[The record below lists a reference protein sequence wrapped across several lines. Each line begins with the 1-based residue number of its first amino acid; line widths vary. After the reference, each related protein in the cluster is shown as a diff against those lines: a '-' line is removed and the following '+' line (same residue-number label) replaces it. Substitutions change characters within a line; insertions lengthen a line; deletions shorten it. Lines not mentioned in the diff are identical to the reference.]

1 MAGWD
6 WLIVVFY
13 VVCATGTGLY
23 FSKKASKS
31 TEDFFIA
38 GRSLPWYIAG
48 TSLAAATFS
57 ADTPLWVA
65 ALSRKDGIFANWFW
79 WAMGIGTI
87 STVFF
92 FARLWRRTEAVTD
105 IEFITQRYTP
115 SPAVSILRVFK
126 VFFDG
131 VFINCVFIASI
142 TLAMA
147 KVAKV
152 MLHLS
157 DKIIFTVPLFGGV
170 DATSLVLLILGV
182 SIVFYTVLAGLYGVV
197 YLDTLQFILAMVG
210 SIALGIIVYYDAS
223 TTGGTG
229 IMEKITSSPEYKPE
243 LLNFFPDI
251 SVANLATFSF
261 FIYIFMIW
269 WSQAPA
275 GYFFVQRLLAC
286 RTEKDSLYAFL
297 WYNIVQYVIKTWPWI
312 LVGVLSLYYLP
323 HLKDADTAF
332 PLMIDKFMPAG
343 LKGVLVA
350 SLLAA
355 FASAVNTL
363 LNWGSSYLINDF
375 YKPFLM
381 KGKSQKH
388 YVRASQIA
396 TLLLTFVALFVTTKL
411 HTIIDAYFFLN
422 LFMGGMGTVLIL
434 RWYWWRV
441 NTYSEISALIS
452 TLVIA
457 ISSATFLPD
466 NVSNSHIAA
475 SIRQALGMPAGEMN
489 LFAVRL
495 IITIVSVAA
504 IWIIVT
510 LLTSKTPSAK
520 AIEFYGKMRIGGFG
534 WKKVSQVT
542 GIQPIAGEFK
552 ENVIA
557 WLACTVLIMGLM
569 LSIGYF
575 LFHKFALGV
584 IYLAAAAI
592 SGFVLRKLMNKMKFL

>member
-1 MAGWD
+1 MQFWD
-6 WLIVVFY
+6 WFIIGFY
-13 VVCATGTGLY
+13 VVAATGTALY
-23 FSKKASKS
+23 FSKKASQS

-115 SPAVSILRVFK
+115 SLAVSILRVFK

-131 VFINCVFIASI
+131 VLINCVIIASV

-147 KVAKV
+147 KIAKV

-157 DKIIFTVPLFGGV
+157 DQVLFTVPLFGGV
-170 DATSLVLLILGV
+170 DATSLVLLVLGV
-182 SIVFYTVLAGLYGVV
+182 SIVLYTMLAGLYGVV
-197 YLDTLQFILAMVG
+197 YLDTLQFILAMIG
-210 SIALGIIVYYDAS
+210 SIALSIIVYYDAS

-229 IMEKITSSPEYKPE
+229 MMEKITASPGYKPE
-243 LLNFFPDI
+243 LLNFFPNV
-251 SVANLATFSF
+251 SVWNLATFTF

-297 WYNIVQYVIKTWPWI
+297 WYNIVQFVIKTWPWV
-312 LVGVLSLYYLP
+312 LVGVLSLHYLP
-323 HLKDADTAF
+323 DLKDADTAF
-332 PLMIDKFMPAG
+332 PRMIDKFMPAG

-375 YKPFLM
+375 YRPFLM
-381 KGKSQKH
+381 KGRSQKH

-396 TLLLTFVALFVTTKL
+396 TLLLTLVALVVTTKL
-411 HTIIDAYFFLN
+411 HTLIDAYFFIN
-422 LFMGGMGTVLIL
+422 LFLGGMGTVLIL

-441 NTYSEISALIS
+441 NTYSEISAIIS
-452 TLVIA
+452 TFVIG
-457 ISSATFLPD
+457 ISLALFLPD
-466 NVSNSHIAA
+466 NTSNSEIAT
-475 SIRQALGMPAGEMN
+475 SLRQALGMPAGEMN

-495 IITIVSVAA
+495 AITIVSVAV
-504 IWIIVT
+504 IWITVT
-510 LLTSKTPSAK
+510 LLTSRTPSAK
-520 AIEFYGKMRIGGFG
+520 TIEFYSKMKIGGPG
-534 WKKVSQVT
+534 WKRVSQVT
-542 GIQPIAGEFK
+542 GIQPIAGEFR
-552 ENVIA
+552 ENVAA

-569 LSIGYF
+569 LSLGYF
-575 LFHKFALGV
+575 VFHEFTLGA
-584 IYLAAAAI
+584 IYLAAAAL
-592 SGFVLRKLMNKMKFL
+592 SGFVLRRMMSRMKFL